1 MKLEDI
7 GEFGLI
13 DRIRPGFSE
22 NLPPSIMGIGDD
34 CAVIKQEGNSSLLV
48 TADLLIQDVHFLVE
62 RISAFELGYK
72 SLAVNLSDIA
82 AMGGE
87 PESAFLSIGLP
98 EEIEIEWLDQFF
110 SGIRDLSKS
119 SGTAVAGGDTTHSG
133 QGIIINFTV
142 IGNAGP
148 DRIKYRSAAEPGDLI
163 CVTGNL
169 GDSGGGL
176 IALLADMDENS
187 SSELKALVRA
197 HHMPRPHLEEGK
209 LLASEEGVHAMLDLS
224 DGVDSDIR
232 RIMESSGVGAGIE
245 IEKLPV
251 SPELRDACSRYGWN
265 QYELAAA
272 GGEDY
277 CLMCTAAPESY
288 ESINKR
294 FRKAFGRD
302 LHNIG
307 RITGTGEL
315 EYTDKKGRV
324 KLTRRGWDHF
334 RK

>member
-1 MKLEDI
+1 MKLDDI

-22 NLPPSIMGIGDD
+22 NLPPSIIGIGDD
-34 CAVIKQEGNSSLLV
+34 CAVIRTEGEYSLLV
-48 TADLLIQDVHFLVE
+48 TTDLLIQDVHFLVE

-87 PESAFLSIGLP
+87 PESSFLSIGLP
-98 EEIEIEWLDQFF
+98 REIEIEWLDQFF
-110 SGIRDLSKS
+110 SGIRDLAGST
-119 SGTAVAGGDTTHSG
+119 GTSVAGGDTTHSG
-133 QGIIINFTV
+133 NGVIINFAV
-142 IGNAGP
+142 IGKARP
-148 DRIKYRSAAEPGDLI
+148 DRIKYRSTAEPGDLI

-187 SSELKALVRA
+187 SAVLKALVMS

-209 LLASEEGVHAMLDLS
+209 FLASEEGVHAMLDLS

-232 RIMESSGVGAGIE
+232 RVMESSGTGAEIE

-251 SPELRDACSRYGWN
+251 SSELKDAGSRYGWDI
-265 QYELAAA
+265 YELAAA

-277 CLMCTAAPESY
+277 CLMCTLAREEY
-288 ESINKR
+288 ESINSR
-294 FRKAFGRD
+294 FRKAFDRD
-302 LHNIG
+302 LHEIG
-307 RITGTGEL
+307 RITGSGDL
-315 EYTDKKGRV
+315 EYMDKKDTV
-324 KLTRRGWDHF
+324 KLSRRGWDHF

>member
-1 MKLEDI
+1 MKLDDL

-22 NLPPSIMGIGDD
+22 NLPSSITGIGDD
-34 CAVIKQEGNSSLLV
+34 CAVIRTDGESSLLV
-48 TADLLIQDVHFLVE
+48 TTDLLIQDVHFLIE

-98 EEIEIEWLDQFF
+98 GEIEIEWLDQFF
-110 SGIRDLSKS
+110 SGIRDLAGST
-119 SGTAVAGGDTTHSG
+119 GTSVAGGDTTHSG
-133 QGIIINFTV
+133 NGIIINFALF
-142 IGNAGP
+142 GKARP
-148 DRIKYRSAAEPGDLI
+148 DRIKYRSTAEPGDLI
-163 CVTGNL
+163 CVTGSL

-176 IALLADMDENS
+176 IALLADMDEDS
-187 SSELKALVRA
+187 SPALKELVRA

-209 LLASEEGVHAMLDLS
+209 FLASEEGVHAMLDLS

-232 RIMESSGVGAGIE
+232 RVMESSGVGAAIE

-251 SPELRDACSRYGWN
+251 SEELRDACSRFGWDI
-265 QYELAAA
+265 YELAAA

-277 CLMCTAAPESY
+277 CLMCTVAREEY
-288 ESINKR
+288 QSINSR
-294 FRKAFGRD
+294 FRKTFDRD
-302 LHNIG
+302 LHEIG
-307 RITGTGEL
+307 RVTGTGDL

-324 KLTRRGWDHF
+324 KLSGHGWDHF